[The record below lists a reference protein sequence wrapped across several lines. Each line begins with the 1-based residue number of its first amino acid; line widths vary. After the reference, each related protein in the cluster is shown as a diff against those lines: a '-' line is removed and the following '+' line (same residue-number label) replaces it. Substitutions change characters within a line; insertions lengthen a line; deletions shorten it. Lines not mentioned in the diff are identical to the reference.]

1 MASGGRYRFRYN
13 ICNIGIP
20 NRIEFLN
27 WVCFDSK
34 YKRRQ
39 KYEYNL
45 KRRVPTAQAFN
56 HSLRRR
62 TPSRMFSGDVAYEI
76 RT

>member
-13 ICNIGIP
+13 ICNIGNP
-20 NRIEFLN
+20 NRIEFHI
-27 WVCFDSK
+27 WVCFDIK

-45 KRRVPTAQAFN
+45 KRRVGTEKANRLAE
-56 HSLRRR
+56 HRAISVSLK
-62 TPSRMFSGDVAYEI
+62 
-76 RT
+76 